1 MTIVDYFGVGV
12 TVLLLIVMIAEVL
25 FDANR

>member
-1 MTIVDYFGVGV
+1 MTIVDYFGIGA
-12 TVLLLIVMIAEVL
+12 TVLLLILMIAEVL